1 MNPPFNPKRRALT
14 FQGVCRIR
22 ISADAAD
29 LERTSESPLMCT
41 DQPCAE
47 VTPLQ
52 TVANSLQTVNPH
64 KQFQS
69 VVLYNLP
76 RLPRTGFYLL
86 LLRSN
91 RKVFRK
97 SL

>member
-1 MNPPFNPKRRALT
+1 MNPPFNPERRALT

-22 ISADAAD
+22 ISVDAAD

-41 DQPCAE
+41 DQLCVE

-52 TVANSLQTVNPH
+52 TVANSLQTVNTH

-76 RLPRTGFYLL
+76 RLPRTEFYLL
-86 LLRSN
+86 SLRSN

-97 SL
+97 PL